1 MGCILEL
8 KVRHIKDWN
17 QLLWVCTCDLVPPV
31 PVPIARMRQKQEGE
45 GHGEDW
51 GGGGLAQG
59 LGRKIVFLWTWRTVG
74 RGMGGGMHL
83 VCVHLYPHAMPDSCP
98 SKTSRRLK
106 GRIVD
111 GIHSKH

>member
-51 GGGGLAQG
+51 GGGGG
-59 LGRKIVFLWTWRTVG
+59 LGTRPW
-74 RGMGGGMHL
+74 
-83 VCVHLYPHAMPDSCP
+83 
-98 SKTSRRLK
+98 
-106 GRIVD
+106 
-111 GIHSKH
+111 

>member
-31 PVPIARMRQKQEGE
+31 PVPITRMRQKQEGE

-51 GGGGLAQG
+51 GGGVWHKALVEKLFSFG
-59 LGRKIVFLWTWRTVG
+59 LGGL
-74 RGMGGGMHL
+74 GGGAWGAACTWF
-83 VCVHLYPHAMPDSCP
+83 VCICIHMQCLTHAHP
-98 SKTSRRLK
+98 
-106 GRIVD
+106 
-111 GIHSKH
+111 KHRGG

>member
-45 GHGEDW
+45 GHG
-51 GGGGLAQG
+51 GQHALGLCAF
-59 LGRKIVFLWTWRTVG
+59 VSA
-74 RGMGGGMHL
+74 
-83 VCVHLYPHAMPDSCP
+83 CNA
-98 SKTSRRLK
+98 
-106 GRIVD
+106 
-111 GIHSKH
+111 